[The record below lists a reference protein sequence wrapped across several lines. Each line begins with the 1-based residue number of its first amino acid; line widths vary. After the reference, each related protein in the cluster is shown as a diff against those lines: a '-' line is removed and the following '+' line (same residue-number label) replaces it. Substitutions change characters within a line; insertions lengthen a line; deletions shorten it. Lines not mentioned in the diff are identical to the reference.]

1 MACLIPRLIRL
12 RDVPFYLGMDKN
24 RFNAEV
30 RPHLVEIRI
39 GEQGIAFDRLDLD
52 AWVDQY
58 KSRNGRSGQLIGELT
73 WDEDERQASTSR
85 ADTGTLISKFEV
97 AEFAKA
103 LENATSQ
110 RRRSTSQKGS
120 RRSAKQLSTE

>member
-1 MACLIPRLIRL
+1 MGSGTDSFSRLIPRLVRL
-12 RDVPFYLGMDKN
+12 RDAPFYLGMDRN

-58 KSRNGRSGQLIGELT
+58 KSRNGRPASDQRGKQLWDAKEAQGCGIAVESG
-73 WDEDERQASTSR
+73 
-85 ADTGTLISKFEV
+85 ISKSRFS
-97 AEFAKA
+97 AKRFTKA
-103 LENATSQ
+103 LERATSK
-110 RRRSTSQKGS
+110 RRN
-120 RRSAKQLSTE
+120 